1 MHRHLFV
8 AAAFIGFLVAPAA
21 RAQSVEKHVY
31 SAIDE
36 VSVTGNS
43 LIITGVILGQ
53 PAPSGQE
60 FYVPDSGSTSG
71 VGALQNCMK
80 LATLAMV
87 KPGAFLFSIVV
98 DGWSFPVCTLSR
110 AKP

>member
-1 MHRHLFV
+1 MHRYLFV

-21 RAQSVEKHVY
+21 WAQSAEKYVY

-53 PAPSGQE
+53 PAPSSQE
-60 FYVPDSGSTSG
+60 YFVPDFSSTSG
-71 VGALQNCMK
+71 AGALQNCMR

-98 DGWSFPVCTLSR
+98 EGWNYPVCTLSR
-110 AKP
+110 SKP